1 MRHLPLLLCA
11 LLSAVVK
18 LLLPLLTGSLSVQ
31 EFFQHWF
38 AASKQCQ
45 DGQLF
50 GSVLRDSQID
60 CLDVS
65 AHSSEAAATEHS
77 QRKQPEGE
85 RGGRGGTDIYIERSI
100 QGCCVRQAKM
110 DPTHHLAI
118 FDETIRIK
126 MDSLLEAATL

>member
-1 MRHLPLLLCA
+1 MMRHLPLLLCA

-65 AHSSEAAATEHS
+65 AHSSEGAATEHS
-77 QRKQPEGE
+77 QRKQPDGE
-85 RGGRGGTDIYIERSI
+85 RGGRHGHIHRVDYSG
-100 QGCCVRQAKM
+100 
-110 DPTHHLAI
+110 
-118 FDETIRIK
+118 
-126 MDSLLEAATL
+126 LLCATGKNGSNTPPSYLR